1 MIEPERWYEYQK
13 KYQKY
18 GFDMKPKPQPQSESA
33 PNERSRQRKTVKA
46 PAPFANSKKL
56 IFSGVVAVGFLMI
69 MLIIITAYA
78 ANLRYDINSMIKEN
92 NALEGEIEN
101 LQAQMYTT
109 NNINY
114 VENKAVNELGMTYP
128 DTGDKVYITMDDVPE
143 NGFSDV
149 LKQKAY
155 N

>member
-1 MIEPERWYEYQK
+1 
-13 KYQKY
+13 
-18 GFDMKPKPQPQSESA
+18 MKPKLEPEPEQV
-33 PNERSRQRKTVKA
+33 RRTRQRKTAKA
-46 PAPFANSKKL
+46 PFPSVNSRKMA
-56 IFSGVVAVGFLMI
+56 FSGMVAAGFLMI

-114 VENKAVNELGMTYP
+114 IETRAVGELGMTYP
-128 DTGDKVYITMDDVPE
+128 DTGSKVYITMDDVPE
-143 NGFSDV
+143 KGFSDV